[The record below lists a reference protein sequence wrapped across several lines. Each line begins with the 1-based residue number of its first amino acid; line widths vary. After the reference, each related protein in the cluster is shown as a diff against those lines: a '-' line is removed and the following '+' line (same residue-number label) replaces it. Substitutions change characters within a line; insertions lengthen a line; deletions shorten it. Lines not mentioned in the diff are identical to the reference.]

1 MNSIQASQIMGGNG
15 AKARKAADLYPTPPE
30 VTVALMRF
38 LKLPGETVVWEPAR
52 GEGDMVRALAN
63 CGMAVYGTDIRDGI
77 DFLTARQPGN
87 APAADWIIT
96 NPPFSLADEFIR
108 HAAEIGKPFAML
120 LKAQYWHAA
129 KRAQLFREIP
139 PSYVLPLTWRPDF
152 LFKERNGKKGTSP
165 LMDVMWCVWL
175 TPQMQGV
182 QTVFA
187 ADAAGKGEM
196 SMFVGETYSWVPTS
210 WEGSNGIVSALGKKG
225 GVHGRIVYINENHR
239 YFTAEANVGG
249 VVIRE
254 SFKF

>member
-1 MNSIQASQIMGGNG
+1 MDSLQASRITGGNSATG
-15 AKARKAADLYPTPPE
+15 RRQSDFYPTPPE

-38 LKLPGETVVWEPAR
+38 LKLPAGTNIWEPAR
-52 GEGDMVRALAN
+52 GQGDMVRALAD

-77 DFLTARQPGN
+77 DFLTTRQPGN

-152 LFKERNGKKGTSP
+152 LFKERNGKKGASP

-182 QTVFA
+182 QTAFKPLMRPEMSEKEFDEFPA
-187 ADAAGKGEM
+187 ADVAPVVRCKDCKHRFKDSWCEYVDDDDNFYCARGER
-196 SMFVGETYSWVPTS
+196 
-210 WEGSNGIVSALGKKG
+210 KG
-225 GVHGRIVYINENHR
+225 G
-239 YFTAEANVGG
+239 AD
-249 VVIRE
+249 
-254 SFKF
+254 

>member
-1 MNSIQASQIMGGNG
+1 MNSIRASQIMGGNG

-38 LKLPGETVVWEPAR
+38 LKLPAGTDVWEPAC
-52 GEGDMVRALAN
+52 GQGYMVETLRN
-63 CGMAVYGTDIRDGI
+63 CGMLVYGTDIRSGQ
-77 DFLTARQPGN
+77 DFLKTYGPHYTDKSI
-87 APAADWIIT
+87 DWIIT
-96 NPPFSLADEFIR
+96 NPPFSLAEEFIR

-152 LFKERNGKKGTSP
+152 LFKERNGKKGASP

-182 QTVFA
+182 QTVF
-187 ADAAGKGEM
+187 KPLMRPEK
-196 SMFVGETYSWVPTS
+196 E
-210 WEGSNGIVSALGKKG
+210 K
-225 GVHGRIVYINENHR
+225 
-239 YFTAEANVGG
+239 
-249 VVIRE
+249 
-254 SFKF
+254 

>member
-15 AKARKAADLYPTPPE
+15 AKARKVSDLYPTPPE

-38 LKLPGETVVWEPAR
+38 LKLPRSTLIWEPAC
-52 GEGDMVRALAN
+52 GQGDMVEVLRD
-63 CGMAVYGTDIRDGI
+63 CGMLAYGTDIRSGQ
-77 DFLTARQPGN
+77 DFLETY
-87 APAADWIIT
+87 APHYMDKSIDWIIT

-152 LFKERNGKKGTSP
+152 LFKERGGKKGASP

-182 QTVFA
+182 QTVF
-187 ADAAGKGEM
+187 KPLMRPE
-196 SMFVGETYSWVPTS
+196 
-210 WEGSNGIVSALGKKG
+210 K
-225 GVHGRIVYINENHR
+225 EN
-239 YFTAEANVGG
+239 
-249 VVIRE
+249 
-254 SFKF
+254 